1 MLDVIQAVDGPVQLN
16 VCLHGNGAC
25 ERAANCLARPVWAR
39 AQEAMLAVLG
49 TSMIATWLIHRARTE
64 LVRLAG
70 E

>member
-49 TSMIATWLIHRARTE
+49 TTMIGDLADPSRTN
-64 LVRLAG
+64 
-70 E
+70 